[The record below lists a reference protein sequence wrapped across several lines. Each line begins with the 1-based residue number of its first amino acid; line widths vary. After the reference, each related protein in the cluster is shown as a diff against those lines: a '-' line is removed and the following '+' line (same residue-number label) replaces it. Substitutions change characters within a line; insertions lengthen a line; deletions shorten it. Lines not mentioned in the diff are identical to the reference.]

1 MNNLTNIV
9 LILLFFFTKKKTFFK
24 KFFGLQVG
32 LGWPSK
38 NTGQVMGQPVFTLG
52 KKKKKGSGQVFF
64 KSS

>member
-9 LILLFFFTKKKTFFK
+9 LILLFFLPKKKTFFK
-24 KFFGLQVG
+24 KIFGLQGG

-64 KSS
+64 RSS